1 MSSEWHVYIDGAC
14 SGNPGESGA
23 GIIAFDGSGNEL
35 YSASIYLGCMT
46 NNMAEYEALIHA
58 LEKARESMVESI
70 HVHTDSLLLANQI
83 NGIYKIKN
91 ACLREYVNRAKVIIR
106 GFDHFS
112 VKHIPREEN
121 RLADKLATK
130 GVRKGVNG

>member
-1 MSSEWHVYIDGAC
+1 MNEWHVYIDGAS

-23 GIIAFDGSGNEL
+23 GVIAFNGGGNEL
-35 YSASIYLGCMT
+35 YSDSIYLGCMT

-58 LEKARESMVESI
+58 LLKARELMVERI
-70 HVHTDSLLLANQI
+70 HVYTDSLLLANQI

-91 ACLREYVNRAKVIIR
+91 TCLQEYVMRARVIIR
-106 GFDHFS
+106 DFDHFS

-121 RLADKLATK
+121 RLADKLARN